1 MKKLILF
8 FVFVFFI
15 LSARSQDIIVFNDA
29 NEIEVKVTDITDKT
43 ISYVKWNNPDGPK
56 YMVNKSDVFYV
67 KYSNGEKEVFKNN
80 KKQSNNINIRL
91 QSYIYDSAIFT
102 PDAGGP
108 AIDLSLGM
116 RLWDY
121 GYIGVETGFHS
132 LLQRIDYSYDY
143 EYYEYNSTLA
153 YIPVGI
159 NLKGYIPTEKEIYPY
174 VNCSLGGF
182 FGFMD
187 LNRYNGFYCQA
198 GVGIDV
204 KRFSFGIG
212 YNGFVNYHFINK
224 NHTISCG
231 YVKLGARFTASNRNR
246 NTFRSVRR

>member
-29 NEIEVKVTDITDKT
+29 SEIEVKVTDITDKT
-43 ISYVKWNNPDGPK
+43 ISYIKWSNPDGPK
-56 YMVNKSDVFYV
+56 YTVNKSEVFYV
-67 KYSNGEKEVFKNN
+67 KYSNGEKEVFKSD
-80 KKQSNNINIRL
+80 KKQSNGVRL
-91 QSYIYDSAIFT
+91 QSYIYGSAVFMSEE
-102 PDAGGP
+102 GGP

-121 GYIGVETGFHS
+121 GYIGVEMGFHS
-132 LLQRIDYSYDY
+132 LFFTTESMDWESSKVTYT
-143 EYYEYNSTLA
+143 EA
-153 YIPVGI
+153 YIPLGI
-159 NLKGYIPTEKEIYPY
+159 NLKGYIPTGKKIYPY

-182 FGFMD
+182 IGLIELD
-187 LNRYNGFYCQA
+187 GLNGFYCQA

-212 YNGFVNYHFINK
+212 YNGLVKYSTAN
-224 NHTISCG
+224 CG
-231 YVKLGARFTASNRNR
+231 YVKLGVRFGK
-246 NTFRSVRR
+246 

>member
-29 NEIEVKVTDITDKT
+29 SEIETKVTDITDKT
-43 ISYVKWNNPDGPK
+43 ISYIKWNNPDGPK
-56 YMVNKSDVFYV
+56 YTVNKSEVFYV

-121 GYIGVETGFHS
+121 GYIGVEMGFHS
-132 LLQRIDYSYDY
+132 LFFTTEFVDWENFKVYKDI
-143 EYYEYNSTLA
+143 STNA
-153 YIPVGI
+153 YMPVGI
-159 NLKGYIPTEKEIYPY
+159 NLKGYIPTGKKIYPY

-182 FGFMD
+182 FGMIVLD
-187 LNRYNGFYCQA
+187 GLNGFYCQA

-212 YNGFVNYHFINK
+212 YNGLVKYDTAN
-224 NHTISCG
+224 CG
-231 YVKLGARFTASNRNR
+231 YVKLGVRFGK
-246 NTFRSVRR
+246 

>member
-132 LLQRIDYSYDY
+132 LLQRIYFYDN
-143 EYYEYNSTLA
+143 EYNSTLA

-159 NLKGYIPTEKEIYPY
+159 NLKGYIPTGKKIYPY

-182 FGFMD
+182 FGMIVLD
-187 LNRYNGFYCQA
+187 GLNGFYCQA

-212 YNGFVNYHFINK
+212 YNGLVKYDTAN
-224 NHTISCG
+224 CG
-231 YVKLGARFTASNRNR
+231 YVKLGVRFGK
-246 NTFRSVRR
+246 